1 MSKSTAYRVDD
12 VTIVLTRRE
21 PPHVMITARGTVPT
35 QGWSNAELVPFVY
48 LVPPADGIQEFCF
61 VAEPPTEI
69 VPQVLTPIVATYTI
83 DPLSEQGVGTSPQG
97 VGTSP
102 LWVRGVRV
110 HASSNTKEALI
121 GEVPGD
127 RRVFVKGTLTDEGI
141 ECQALQ
147 AQNGELY
154 TLVGDLKDFQVGDT
168 VYVLGTIVPI
178 SFCMQGITI
187 AVDWISKDAPK
198 CR

>member
-1 MSKSTAYRVDD
+1 MTKSIVYRVDD
-12 VTIVLTRRE
+12 VTIVLTKRE

-35 QGWSNAELVPFVY
+35 QGWSNAELIPYLY
-48 LVPPADGIQEFCF
+48 LVPPADGIQAFCF
-61 VAEPPTEI
+61 VAEPPTGI
-69 VPQVLTPIVATYTI
+69 VAQVLTPIVATYTI

-102 LWVRGVRV
+102 VWVRGVRV
-110 HASSNTKEALI
+110 HASSNTKEALV
-121 GEVPGD
+121 GEVPSGG
-127 RRVFVKGTLTDEGI
+127 RVFVKGTLTDEGI
-141 ECQALQ
+141 ECQALHTE
-147 AQNGELY
+147 NGELF
-154 TLVGDLKDFQVGDT
+154 TLVGDLEGFKVGDS